1 MKAASV
7 ILAALL
13 QMIPIC
19 RVAVVSSAAVPSGW
33 AWVSTWIA
41 GAMAALGSYN
51 AVSGASE
58 GISGLVKYSG
68 ATAVGVPTFDV
79 AEPMGQT
86 FRYRISVSNPGSDFA
101 RNYFNC
107 IPVPPG
113 LTINTNPGA
122 AGYLSGTPLVA
133 GNYKV
138 TLIAGN
144 LGYPTP
150 ATAQATIMI
159 YLPNSPPVFALEP
172 TDVSVIVK
180 SNAVLTSELT
190 GTPPFRY
197 QWRKDDVVLADATGP
212 VLSFKSVQPQ
222 DAGYYQLVVSNDF
235 GSITSAVARVTV
247 REPLTVALKLTGG
260 AAGGGIFQFEAIGPV
275 ATNYVVW
282 SSSDLV
288 RWTPLTTNWVV
299 DGLLR
304 FSDPAFAR
312 EPRRFYRVSQA
323 P

>member
-1 MKAASV
+1 MKAASI

-13 QMIPIC
+13 QMVPIC
-19 RVAVVSSAAVPSGW
+19 RVAVVGSAAVPSGW
-33 AWVSTWIA
+33 AWVATWIA

-51 AVSGASE
+51 AVSGASD

-68 ATAVGVPTFDV
+68 TTAVGVPTLEV

-86 FRYRISVSNPGSDFA
+86 FRYRISVSNPGTDFA

-107 IPVPPG
+107 TPVPPG

-133 GNYKV
+133 GSYNV
-138 TLIAGN
+138 TLVAGN
-144 LGYPTP
+144 LAYPTP
-150 ATAQATIMI
+150 ATAQATILI
-159 YLPNSPPVFALEP
+159 YLPNSPPAFALEP
-172 TDVSVIVK
+172 TDVSVLSQ
-180 SNAVLTSELT
+180 SNAVLTSELL
-190 GTPPFRY
+190 GTPPFHY
-197 QWRKDDVVLADATGP
+197 EWLKDDVVLPDATGP
-212 VLSFKSVQPQ
+212 VLSLMNVQPEN
-222 DAGYYQLVVSNDF
+222 GGHYQLVVSNDF
-235 GSITSAVARVTV
+235 GSVTSAVVRVTV
-247 REPLTVALKLTGG
+247 REPLVVALKITGG
-260 AAGGGIFQFEAIGPV
+260 AAGGGIFQFEAVGSV

-282 SSSDLV
+282 SSGDLV

-304 FSDPAFAR
+304 FSDPAFVR
-312 EPRRFYRVSQA
+312 QPRRFYRVSQV